1 MWTASLSPSTSIRSS
16 TETPSVGTIIL
27 GGVTTSALRAPA
39 YKEWAA
45 VVQALLEGEQILDV
59 RKGGIREDGRHF
71 SVQSTRL
78 WLYPTFE
85 HQRTELLKPAYARW
99 VTSEPEPGRGPG
111 DFVVSG
117 WADVVGAATTSDP
130 EVIDQL
136 DGKVIW
142 SREYVET
149 RFKWKQRDP
158 LWILAL
164 RVHRL
169 HEPIAIPYRDAY
181 GGCTSWVELDGL
193 PDDPESLPSSLVL
206 SDVAFE
212 AKLKSAAGVIPG
224 GFNPP
229 TVGVP

>member
-1 MWTASLSPSTSIRSS
+1 
-16 TETPSVGTIIL
+16 
-27 GGVTTSALRAPA
+27 VTTSVLRAPA

-71 SVQSTRL
+71 AVQATRL

-85 HQRTELLKPAYARW
+85 HQRPELLKPAYARW
-99 VTSEPEPGRGPG
+99 IEPVPAAPTPG

-130 EVIDQL
+130 EVLDAL

-142 SREYVET
+142 SREYIET
-149 RFKWKQRDP
+149 RFTWKKRDP

-169 HEPIAIPYRDAY
+169 VEPITVSYRDSY

-193 PDDPESLPSSLVL
+193 PDDPASLPSEPVL

-212 AKLKSAAGVIPG
+212 AKLKGAAASIPG
-224 GFNPP
+224 GFSEP
-229 TVGVP
+229 TVGAPDAE